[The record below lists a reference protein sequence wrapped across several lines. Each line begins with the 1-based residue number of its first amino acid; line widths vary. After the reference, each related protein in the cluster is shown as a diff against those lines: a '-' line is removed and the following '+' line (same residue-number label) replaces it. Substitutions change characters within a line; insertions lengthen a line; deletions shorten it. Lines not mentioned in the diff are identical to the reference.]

1 MEVFERETD
10 EAADAYNDFMDV
22 ISNIRRDEA
31 EGILLPAVFDA
42 NGNRLY
48 EFKLLSSIGTRQF
61 DTSRI
66 STRYDSRIA
75 LTVMA
80 DFLLL
85 GQQKQ
90 GSYALSDTKSKMFYQ
105 SLMSLLDNIAETIN
119 TQAVPELFELNG
131 WERDELPYLAH
142 GKAEPINLEALGN
155 FLGRLTDMGMVLDDR
170 LENHLRG
177 IADLPLRDTTAA
189 FSSQG
194 KAGSA
199 LRKSQ
204 QRGRAADE
212 RPGGGWSGS

>member
-1 MEVFERETD
+1 M
-10 EAADAYNDFMDV
+10 NV

-31 EGILLPAVFDA
+31 EGILLPAVFDG

-48 EFKLLSSIGTRQF
+48 EFKLLASSGTRQF
-61 DTSRI
+61 DTSRVI
-66 STRYDSRIA
+66 NRYDTRIA

-85 GQQKQ
+85 GQQQQ
-90 GSYALSDTKSKMFYQ
+90 GSYALSETKSKMFYQ

-131 WERDELPYLAH
+131 WERDELPYLNH
-142 GKAEPINLEALGN
+142 GKAEPVNLEVLGN

-177 IADLPLRDTTAA
+177 IADMPLRDTQQQQQPSRRRATPDSAPKRQRQRKRPELEDEGEGAGEEVAA
-189 FSSQG
+189 
-194 KAGSA
+194 
-199 LRKSQ
+199 
-204 QRGRAADE
+204 
-212 RPGGGWSGS
+212 